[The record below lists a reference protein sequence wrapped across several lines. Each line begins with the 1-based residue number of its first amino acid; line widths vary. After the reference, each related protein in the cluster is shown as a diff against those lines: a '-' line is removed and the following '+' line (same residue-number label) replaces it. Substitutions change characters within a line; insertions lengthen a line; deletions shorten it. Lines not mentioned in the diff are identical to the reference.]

1 MRYETSF
8 TKSIDTREMLPE
20 WTDQLIPRCS
30 ERCPSF
36 DGKRCELMGFR
47 PDGICEPAVRE
58 IALRAACAFDV
69 AQMKAERNER
79 SCAS

>member
-1 MRYETSF
+1 MMRFETEW
-8 TKSIDTREMLPE
+8 TRSIDTREMLPE

-30 ERCPSF
+30 EKCPSF

-47 PDGICEPAVRE
+47 PDGVCEPAVHE

-69 AQMKAERNER
+69 AKMKERR
-79 SCAS
+79 K